1 MRFFRTLTFLAFL
14 IFLSCSQQE
23 YADLILHNA
32 KIVTLDEAAPE
43 VEAIAIK
50 GDRILALGTNAEIK
64 GLANAATKSIDLNG
78 ALAIPGL
85 IDAHAHLMNLGR
97 LRLNLDLSSAK
108 TWDEA
113 VELVGA
119 AARDREPGS
128 WILGRGWHQEKWT
141 ELPAETVDGY
151 PLHHTLSDLTPDN
164 PVFLTN
170 SNGHA
175 AFVNAKAMEL
185 VGITAETSD
194 PAGGQ
199 ILRDASGNATG
210 VFLEEAETLFYPAL
224 EAEKQQN
231 PEAYKRREIRVVELA
246 TAECLSKGITSL
258 HEAGMLWETIDL
270 LKELAEKGDL
280 PIRVWGMISSSNEQF
295 PQKAAS
301 YKMHRVGGDKLT
313 VSGVK
318 AYMDGALG
326 SRGAWLL
333 KPYTDLPSSSGIPTV
348 SVDSL
353 QKIANVAAE
362 NELQLCTHAIGDRGN
377 REVLDVYEATFK
389 SFPDAAKKQW
399 RIEHAQHLHPEDI
412 PRFAKLGVTAS
423 MQGVH
428 CTSDAPWVPKRLGDE
443 RAESGA
449 YVWRRLLDSG
459 ALVVNGTD
467 APVEDIDPL
476 ANFYSSVT
484 RKPAGEP
491 PFYPAQSMSRMEA
504 LRSYTI
510 DAAKSVFEDDIKG
523 SLSVGKLADITIL
536 SQDIL
541 TVSDEAL
548 LNTKVLHTIVGGEI
562 LFSHDKE

>member
-1 MRFFRTLTFLAFL
+1 M
-14 IFLSCSQQE
+14 SCSQQG

-32 KIVTLDEAAPE
+32 KIVTLDESAPE

-64 GLANAATKSIDLNG
+64 ALANASTKSVDLGG
-78 ALAIPGL
+78 ALTIPGI

-97 LRLNLDLSSAK
+97 LRLNLDLSTAK
-108 TWDEA
+108 TWSEA
-113 VELVGA
+113 VAMVGA
-119 AARDREPGS
+119 AAKDREPGG

-151 PLHHTLSDLTPDN
+151 PMHHTLSAVTPDN

-185 VGITAETSD
+185 VGITKNTPD

-210 VFLEEAETLFYPAL
+210 VFLEEAETLFYPSL

-231 PEAYKRREIRVVELA
+231 PEAYKRNEIRAVELA

-258 HEAGMLWETIDL
+258 HEAGMLWDSIDL
-270 LKELAEKGDL
+270 LRELAEQGKL
-280 PIRVWGMISSSNEQF
+280 PIRVWGMIGSNNNQF
-295 PQKAAS
+295 SQKAAS
-301 YKMHRVGGDKLT
+301 YKLHRVGDNKLT

-333 KPYTDLPSSSGIPTV
+333 KPYTDLPSSSGIPTI
-348 SVDSL
+348 SPDSL
-353 QKIANVAAE
+353 QKIAKIAAE
-362 NELQLCTHAIGDRGN
+362 NDLQLCTHAIGDRGN
-377 REVLDVYEATFK
+377 REVLNVYEETFK
-389 SFPDAAKKQW
+389 SFPEAAKKQW

-412 PRFAKLGVTAS
+412 PRFGKMGVVAS

-428 CTSDAPWVPKRLGDE
+428 CTSDAPWVPKRLGDL
-443 RAESGA
+443 RAATGA
-449 YVWRRLLDSG
+449 YVWRRLLDSD

-476 ANFYSSVT
+476 ANYYSSVT
-484 RKPAGEP
+484 RKPAGLP
-491 PFYPAQSMSRMEA
+491 PFYPEQSMTRMEA
-504 LRSYTI
+504 LRAYTI

-523 SLSVGKLADITIL
+523 SLSVGKLADITVL

-541 TVSDEAL
+541 TVSDEDL
-548 LNTKVLHTIVGGEI
+548 LKTRVLHTIVGGEI
-562 LFSHDKE
+562 LFSHNKE